1 MSLLPSPSRPVTE
14 PQRTVPV
21 GLARKT
27 AAAVRRLR
35 ANFVFGALLVLFG
48 ALVGKCL
55 KLQVVDGA
63 VYRDIVRAQTTRL
76 PGTLLRGA
84 ITDVHGRVLAVSRPV
99 RNARVQAGYT
109 LDAKD
114 PTVGRWVISDVLR
127 YSAAVS
133 DLLEGRPTAAELRI
147 RILSA
152 REAPDLHTRRPQ
164 GVADLPIRTNV
175 DDPQLVSRLDEAN
188 VRGLLVEW
196 GDRRDYPN
204 GAWGG
209 YYVGRARAPGPGR
222 PLEGVEG
229 AEAALE
235 DVLAGRASER
245 ARRVQVDGRGKPF
258 VVRAIGEADG
268 RGLPVRLAMDVV
280 VQGYCEQA
288 LDALQAEWKP
298 QASVAIVLDPATGD
312 VLASAVRPGYDP
324 SDDGASPQ
332 ANWAVYR
339 RGVEVG
345 STFKPFTVCRALS
358 LGVVRRD
365 ERLDMPHERT
375 FEVGRVSRT
384 IHDAHDAGELAETG
398 GTVRDLIAQS
408 SNTGT
413 AELSNR
419 MGAAALRRLFDDLEL
434 EQPTGALGFP
444 LGREGRGA
452 YPKEGDARPWGA
464 TDHLVAGFGHLA
476 TITPLR
482 LACAFAAFARDDFR
496 PVRPR
501 LVRSVG
507 ADELPAGEPYATLC
521 PDAADRAVVRDGLRR
536 AVTEGTAA
544 KAFAGCAFPVAGKT
558 GTAKK
563 PDAFGPD
570 RYYSASFVGYAP
582 ADAPRVVVLVM
593 AIEPRLR
600 PSDGAKPY
608 GAAVAGPA
616 ARRIVE
622 RTLGEYMGVAPTP
635 PPVTPSPAGSES
647 DR

>member
-1 MSLLPSPSRPVTE
+1 MSLLVPARPVTE
-14 PQRTVPV
+14 PPRNVPV

-35 ANFVFGALLVLFG
+35 ANFVFGAILVLFG

-63 VYRDIVRAQTTRL
+63 VFRDVVRGQTTRL
-76 PGTLLRGA
+76 PGTQLRGA
-84 ITDVHGRVLAVSRPV
+84 ITDVHGRTLAVSRPV
-99 RNARVQAGYT
+99 RNARVQAGYVV
-109 LDAKD
+109 DARD
-114 PTVGRWVISDVLR
+114 PSIGHWVISDVLR
-127 YSAAVS
+127 FSGAVS
-133 DLLEGRPTAAELRI
+133 DLFDGRPTAAELRT
-147 RILSA
+147 RILTA

-164 GVADLPIRTNV
+164 GVADLPVRTNV
-175 DDPQLVSRLDEAN
+175 DDPQLVSRLDEAS
-188 VRGLLVEW
+188 VKGLVVEW

-204 GAWGG
+204 GGWGG
-209 YYVGRARAPGPGR
+209 HLVGRARAEGPGR
-222 PLEGVEG
+222 PLVGVEGVE
-229 AEAALE
+229 AAL
-235 DVLAGRASER
+235 DASLSGAGQETV
-245 ARRVQVDGRGKPF
+245 RRVQVDGRGRPF
-258 VVRAIGEADG
+258 VPRAIGEADG

-280 VQGYCEQA
+280 VQGFCEQA

-298 QASVAIVLDPATGD
+298 QACVAIVLDPATGD

-324 SDDGASPQ
+324 GVEGALQS

-345 STFKPFTVCRALS
+345 STFKPFTVCRALT
-358 LGVVRRD
+358 LGVVGRD

-375 FEVGRVSRT
+375 FVVGKVSRT
-384 IHDAHDAGELAETG
+384 IHDAHDAGDLAETG

-419 MGAAALRRLFDDLEL
+419 MGGPAMRRLFDDLDL
-434 EQPTGALGFP
+434 EKPTGALGFP
-444 LGREGRGA
+444 AGREGRGA

-476 TITPLR
+476 TVTPLR
-482 LACAFAAFARDDFR
+482 LACSFAAFAREDFR

-507 ADELPAGEPYATLC
+507 GDEVPAGDPYETLC
-521 PDAADRAVVRDGLRR
+521 PDARDRAAVREGLRR
-536 AVTEGTAA
+536 VVTEGTAA
-544 KAFAGCAFPVAGKT
+544 KVFAGCPYAVAGKT

-563 PDAFGPD
+563 PDVFGPD
-570 RYYSASFVGYAP
+570 RYYSASFAGFAP
-582 ADAPRVVVLVM
+582 ADSPRIVVLVM

-616 ARRIVE
+616 VRRIVE
-622 RTLGEYMGVAPTP
+622 RTLGEYMALPPSTPAPASGP
-635 PPVTPSPAGSES
+635 GSLEAP
-647 DR
+647 R